1 MPFLLRLID
10 TDDQYALRKREE
22 NQMRNKAS
30 TRQICAL
37 VFLALSLGA
46 CGLKDPILKSED
58 EGSGGWIDWN
68 GEDGWSGSAGM
79 VAEGESLAAK
89 SGAEAPAAEPLME
102 LEEES
107 YGADA
112 VGESE
117 TLRSDQ
123 APNLRA
129 GSVDDNV
136 EWDDYLLY
144 RLRFAEW
151 GIAVHDVDVTGRH
164 TISVSNA
171 QGQPVLGAE
180 VTVLDANGDH
190 FARLTTHSDG
200 SVLFFP
206 NAYPDFDLQAMEI
219 VVAKDGLEVS
229 QVVDQDTREH
239 AITLDAESSTQ
250 PVRLD
255 VHFLIDATGS
265 MSDEIAQLKENMIA
279 VSEQI
284 EALPSNPNVRFG
296 MTIYRDRGDLF
307 VSRTFDFTP
316 DVTAFTEELARVQAD
331 GGGDYPESLN
341 EGLHN
346 TIHLPEWRG
355 EDTVSL
361 IFLLADAP
369 PHLDYAQ
376 DYDYAADVFAAA
388 EMGIKIYPLASSGL
402 DDQGEYVLR
411 QLAQISGG
419 KFLFLTYGAGGAPGD
434 DTTHHVDDYS
444 VLSLDELVVRMVEEE
459 LAPLTFS
466 Q

>member
-1 MPFLLRLID
+1 M
-10 TDDQYALRKREE
+10 K
-22 NQMRNKAS
+22 NKACMRC
-30 TRQICAL
+30 TYVLIIL
-37 VFLALSLGA
+37 TLGLGA
-46 CGLKDPILKSED
+46 CSVMDPLVGSSGK
-58 EGSGGWIDWN
+58 EGRGWIDWD
-68 GEDGWSGSAGM
+68 GEEEWSDSAAP
-79 VAEGESLAAK
+79 VAEGVAA
-89 SGAEAPAAEPLME
+89 GADSFAELPAAEPPVE
-102 LEEES
+102 LEEAS
-107 YGADA
+107 
-112 VGESE
+112 VGEVKAESE
-117 TLRSDQ
+117 PSSSNQ

-129 GSVDDNV
+129 GSVDDNA

-151 GIAVHDVDVTGRH
+151 GIDVHDVDVTGRH
-164 TISVSNA
+164 IITVSNA

-180 VTVLDANGDH
+180 VTVLDANGDRL
-190 FARLTTHSDG
+190 ARLTTHSDG

-206 NAYPDFDLQAMEI
+206 NAYPEYDLKALEI
-219 VVAKDGLEVS
+219 VVAKDGQEVS
-229 QVVDQDTREH
+229 QVLDQDVREH
-239 AITLDAESSTQ
+239 AVTLDAESSTQ

-265 MSDEIAQLKENMIA
+265 MSDEIAQLKENMIS

-284 EALPSNPNVRFG
+284 EALPLNPNVRFG

-307 VSRTFDFTP
+307 ISRTFDFTP
-316 DVTAFTEELARVQAD
+316 DVAVFTEELARVQAE

-346 TIHLPEWRG
+346 AIHLPEWRG
-355 EDTVSL
+355 EDTVSM

-388 EMGIKIYPLASSGL
+388 ETGIKIYPLASSGL
-402 DDQGEYVLR
+402 DDQGEYVFR

-419 KFLFLTYGAGGAPGD
+419 KFLFLTYGAGGAPGEE
-434 DTTHHVDDYS
+434 TTHHVDDYS